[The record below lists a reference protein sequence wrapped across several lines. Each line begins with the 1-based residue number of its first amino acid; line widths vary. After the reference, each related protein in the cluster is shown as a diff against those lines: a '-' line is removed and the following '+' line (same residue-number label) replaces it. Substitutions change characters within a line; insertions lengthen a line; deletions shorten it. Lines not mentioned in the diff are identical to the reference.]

1 MFKKI
6 LNLVFRRDSGS
17 FSLGYGKHNG
27 IIIKLKKTPKEFWI
41 NTNEKALS
49 GCGQNTLSAF
59 GYRIIKNGILFYS
72 NIKTQKC
79 IINWKVKY

>member
-1 MFKKI
+1 MLKKFLNMI
-6 LNLVFRRDSGS
+6 LKRDSGS

-41 NTNEKALS
+41 NTNEKAPS
-49 GCGQNTLSAF
+49 GCCQNVLSAF
-59 GYRIIKNGILFYS
+59 GYKIIKNGILFYS
-72 NIKTQKC
+72 NIKTSKC